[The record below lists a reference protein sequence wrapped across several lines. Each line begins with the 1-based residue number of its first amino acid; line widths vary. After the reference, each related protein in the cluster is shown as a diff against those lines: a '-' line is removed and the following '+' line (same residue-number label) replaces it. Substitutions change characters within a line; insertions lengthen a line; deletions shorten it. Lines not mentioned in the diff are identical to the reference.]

1 VGKDI
6 RAEALLA
13 LQYDS
18 LNPGAL
24 HVLGVWNAEVMRLG
38 GFQRF
43 IARTLLGGAVL
54 GKANWHDAQTYLEE
68 SIAVDP
74 NRLIHYLDLGLIYTD
89 VGKKAQARQMFEH
102 VLAMPVREYNDP
114 HYKEEAQRR
123 LAGL

>member
-1 VGKDI
+1 
-6 RAEALLA
+6 LLA

-18 LNPGAL
+18 LNPGGL

-54 GKANWHDAQTYLEE
+54 GKANWHDAQMYMEK

-74 NRLIHYLDLGLIYTD
+74 NRLIHYLDLGLIYID
-89 VGKKAQARQMFEH
+89 VGKKALARQELEH